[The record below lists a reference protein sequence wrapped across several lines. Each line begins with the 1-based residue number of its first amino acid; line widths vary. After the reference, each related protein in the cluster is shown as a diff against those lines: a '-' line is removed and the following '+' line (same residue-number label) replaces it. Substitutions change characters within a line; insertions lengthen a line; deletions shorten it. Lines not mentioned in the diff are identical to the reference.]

1 MAMVRRLLV
10 LCLSLGLLVNGLA
23 AAHALPCGAGHH
35 GPTPHREM
43 QASVP
48 LQHHHDHLH
57 GMDAAP
63 AHQDAAKASVPD
75 EGQAHGGAKSCN
87 CDCINL
93 SSVADAALTRIEAP
107 QRRASGVSYAMVAQA
122 APDGLQFID
131 PGIPIGRA

>member
-63 AHQDAAKASVPD
+63 AQHDAAKASVPD
-75 EGQAHGGAKSCN
+75 KGQAQA
-87 CDCINL
+87 
-93 SSVADAALTRIEAP
+93 VPRAATVIASIYAAWP
-107 QRRASGVSYAMVAQA
+107 MRR
-122 APDGLQFID
+122 
-131 PGIPIGRA
+131 